1 MRRVISPVRRLKG
14 AVRVPGDKSISHRAL
29 IFGALADGA
38 VRIENLSPARDVAH
52 TAMCLHALGIAV
64 QPLTPLLPSPSQGR
78 GARGEDEPSGRLI
91 HNATG
96 FSRPSHALDAGN
108 SGTTMRLLA
117 GLLAG
122 QDFTATLT
130 GDASL
135 QRRPMSRVIEP
146 LTQMGAKIES
156 NEGFAP
162 LTITGQRLRGIRYK
176 LPVASSQVK
185 SALLLAGLHARG
197 VTTVIEPSPTR
208 DHSER
213 MLRYLGVS
221 VETINGAVSVPGG
234 ARPQAKPILV
244 PGDFS
249 SAAFFL
255 IAGALVP
262 DAQIT
267 IENVG
272 INPTRTGLLD
282 VLREMG
288 AQVSVHNVREIAH
301 EPQGDLSVKTSEL
314 RGVEIGG
321 TLIPRMIDELPV
333 LAICATQAHGL
344 TVIHDAQ
351 ELRVKE
357 TDRIRAVAENL
368 KKMGAQIEERPDG
381 WVIPGPQQLHGAV
394 LDSFG
399 DHRIAMAFA
408 IAGLIAQGETVIAG
422 AEWVDISYP
431 GFFDDLERVSLI

>member
-1 MRRVISPVRRLKG
+1 MRRVIKPVRRLKG
-14 AVRVPGDKSISHRAL
+14 VVRVPGDKSISHRAL

-38 VRIENLSPARDVAH
+38 VRIENLSSARDVAH
-52 TAMCLHALGIAV
+52 TAMCLQALGVIV
-64 QPLTPLLPSPSQGR
+64 QPLSPLLPSPSEGR
-78 GARGEDEPSGRLI
+78 GDGGEGEPAAGLI
-91 HNATG
+91 HNAG
-96 FSRPSHALDAGN
+96 GLSPPSHVLDAGN

-122 QDFTATLT
+122 QEFTATLT

-135 QRRPMSRVIEP
+135 QKRPMRRVIEP

-156 NEGFAP
+156 NGGFAP
-162 LTITGQRLRGIRYK
+162 LKIMGQRLRGIRYE
-176 LPVASSQVK
+176 LSVASSQVK
-185 SALLLAGLHARG
+185 SALLLAGLHAHG

-221 VETINGAVSVPGG
+221 VETVNGSVSVQCG
-234 ARPQAKPILV
+234 ARPRATPIPV

-255 IAGALVP
+255 GAGALVP

-288 AQVSVHNVREIAH
+288 AQISLQNEREVAN

-314 RGVEIGG
+314 RGIEIGG
-321 TLIPRMIDELPV
+321 ALIPRMIDELPI
-333 LAICATQAHGL
+333 LAICATQALGV
-344 TVIHDAQ
+344 TVIHDAH

-368 KKMGAQIEERPDG
+368 KRMGAQIEERPDG
-381 WVIPGPQQLHGAV
+381 WVIPGPQQLRGAV

-408 IAGLIAQGETVIAG
+408 IAGLIAQGETVIEG

-431 GFFDDLERVSLI
+431 GFFDDLERLSII